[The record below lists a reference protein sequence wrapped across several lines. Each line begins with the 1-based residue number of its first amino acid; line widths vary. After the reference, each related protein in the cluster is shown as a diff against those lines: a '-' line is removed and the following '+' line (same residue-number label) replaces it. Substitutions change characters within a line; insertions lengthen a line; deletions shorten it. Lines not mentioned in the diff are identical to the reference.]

1 MRQSLSFSRYHVH
14 VHVLS
19 VTQQQ
24 STCNRIFF
32 CFIPPPIAIPVYSAT
47 WSPDSEQVL
56 YTSGRSLVIKPLR
69 PSVKPSQWKA
79 HDGVVLCVGW
89 NECNGLIVSG
99 GEDRKYKVHTCT
111 YISCL
116 CMHNVYEYKV

>member
-1 MRQSLSFSRYHVH
+1 MLVMSVNMQKGIFSLFLFHPPSH
-14 VHVLS
+14 
-19 VTQQQ
+19 
-24 STCNRIFF
+24 
-32 CFIPPPIAIPVYSAT
+32 PPIAIPVYSAT

-89 NECNGLIVSG
+89 NKCNGLIVSG
-99 GEDRKYKVHTCT
+99 GEDRKYKV
-111 YISCL
+111 
-116 CMHNVYEYKV
+116 